1 MQSLSDDDT
10 WAVTG
15 FAEAELGELRRT
27 QRVVALATGL
37 GCSGDSQSH
46 LSVLRHCGHR
56 SARSLEQPC
65 RRHAGAPR
73 HYPAGLGRARGEE
86 MIDAIHPYDEIA
98 QAAMDKAYDSHATR
112 AKLVA
117 KGIEPVIPPKANRLE
132 IIVYDKE
139 QYKQQ
144 NKVER
149 LFNKLKQFRR
159 VATRYEKLKA
169 TFLAFVTLTLIIIML
184 R

>member
-1 MQSLSDDDT
+1 MPQVPRKKGRPSH
-10 WAVTG
+10 
-15 FAEAELGELRRT
+15 RP
-27 QRVVALATGL
+27 LA
-37 GCSGDSQSH
+37 
-46 LSVLRHCGHR
+46 
-56 SARSLEQPC
+56 
-65 RRHAGAPR
+65 
-73 HYPAGLGRARGEE
+73 GRAKYQDSCPVRVGVRCGGYRITAGQAGDAPVGEE
-86 MIDAIHPYDEIA
+86 IIDAINLDEGIA
-98 QAAMDKAYDSHATR
+98 QAAMDKAYDSNAIR

-139 QYKQQ
+139 QYKQR

-149 LFNKLKQFRR
+149 LFNKIKQFRR

-169 TFLAFVTLTLIIIML
+169 TFLAFVTLALIIIML